1 MSAGD
6 AQQVWLIRHAE
17 TEWTVSKQH
26 TGLTDIP
33 LIDEGRSRA
42 RELAPLLA
50 AHSFS
55 LVLSSPLSR
64 AVETASLAGLGEHAE
79 LRDDLLE
86 WDYGSYEGVTTADIR
101 EQEPDWYLWRDGA
114 PGGETPAAVAARTDR
129 VIAEALAADGDVAL
143 FGHGHILRAV
153 GARWLEQDV
162 SFGGRLALS
171 TGAVCVLGFER
182 EVRVL
187 WGWNDAGRG

>member
-17 TEWTVSKQH
+17 TEWSVAKRH
-26 TGLTDIP
+26 TGRTDIP
-33 LIDEGRSRA
+33 LLEEGRKRA
-42 RELAPLLA
+42 RELAPVLA
-50 AHSFS
+50 AHSFAT
-55 LVLSSPLSR
+55 VLSSPLLR
-64 AVETASLAGLGEHAE
+64 AQETAELAGLGSRAAP
-79 LRDDLLE
+79 RDDLME
-86 WDYGSYEGVTTADIR
+86 WDYGSYEGVTTASIR
-101 EQEPDWYLWRDGA
+101 EEQPDWYLWRDGA
-114 PGGETPAAVAARTDR
+114 PGGERPADVAARADR

-143 FGHGHILRAV
+143 FGHGHILRAI
-153 GARWLEQDV
+153 GARWLEEDV

-187 WGWNDAGRG
+187 WGWNDAGG